1 MNKTAQIMMLPIS
14 DLKMADYNPRKKLNP
29 HHREYRELRKS
40 IEELGFAESI
50 VVNKDMTVIG
60 GHQRISVA
68 QELGYTELPCTVVD
82 LNKQQEKALNIAL
95 NKITGIWDEDKLAEL
110 ISELDDDM
118 FDLSAIGFDAPEVD
132 DLFNRIYSVEIKAE
146 KPLPEILMEEDA
158 ITRPGDI
165 WELGSHRV
173 ICGDATKWQ
182 DYEMLLGNTQA
193 DLVCIDSPYFVNF
206 QNSITGTIT
215 NDNLPIEEAASFLQ
229 KSFSNLYRCMKDDAS
244 IYVFYASTRSPLFFS
259 EYEKAGFRVGAVPVW
274 VKGKAPLSR
283 ADFNFK
289 YEPIIFGWKESG
301 THHWYGD
308 GTDTTVLEFASVH
321 SSAADGYGHPS
332 CKPLQLIAYL
342 IRLSSRQKGVVVDS
356 FLGSGTTLI
365 ACEQLG
371 RKCYGIEIEPKF
383 VDVCCKRFISL
394 KESADEVTLIR
405 EGIRYTWE
413 QVLTLYEKEGK
424 A

>member
-14 DLKMADYNPRKKLNP
+14 ALKLADYNPRKKLNP

-40 IEELGFAESI
+40 IKELGFAESV

-82 LNKQQEKALNIAL
+82 LTKQQEKALNIAL
-95 NKITGIWDEDKLAEL
+95 NKISGIWDEDKLAEL
-110 ISELDDDM
+110 ISELDDDL
-118 FDLSAIGFDAPEVD
+118 FDLSTIGFEAPEVD
-132 DLFNRIYSVEIKAE
+132 DLFNRIYSVEVKAE
-146 KPLPEILMEEDA
+146 KQPVSIPDDEGA
-158 ITRPGDI
+158 ISRPGDI

-173 ICGDATKWQ
+173 ICGDATKWE
-182 DYEMLLGNTQA
+182 DFESLLGGAQA

-206 QNSITGTIT
+206 QNNITGTIT
-215 NDNLPIEEAASFLQ
+215 NDNLPLEQAASFLQ
-229 KSFSNLYRCMKDDAS
+229 KSLGNLYRCMKDDGS
-244 IYVFYASTRSPLFFS
+244 IYVFYASTRSALFFS
-259 EYEKAGFRVGAVPVW
+259 EYERAGFRVGAVPVW

-289 YEPIIFGWKESG
+289 YEPIIFGWKEKG

-308 GTDTTVLEFASVH
+308 GTDTTVLEFNSVH
-321 SSAADGYGHPS
+321 SSASDGYGHPS

-383 VDVCCKRFISL
+383 VDVCCRRYIYL
-394 KESADEVTLIR
+394 KESADDVVLNR
-405 EGIRYTWE
+405 EGTRYTWE
-413 QVLTLYEKEGK
+413 QALALYEKEGK
-424 A
+424 V